1 VVPALA
7 ARARCVQA
15 HCVRWWA
22 PADEVLPRRRPGAG
36 GAGRA
41 DAPAAPR
48 QAQKTTRLCI
58 ARDLTEADVV
68 ARIMRKENY
77 LIGLLNRGVLAL
89 HVPVPG
95 LRKRLMLTKTLEW
108 NLQWCARARA
118 RRARGQPYMS
128 PSECAAAATPAATG
142 GAARGRLSACAHPGV
157 WWVSDACH
165 RGSGVCQ
172 TGTRRPSGGPLRWRR
187 RCVLDAMLDEKSFRI
202 REPFVDDV
210 AGLQRRFRCGP
221 ARPPAAQPPAA
232 LAAFSPRMS
241 GSMLA
246 PARRLCAGAL
256 AARLDA
262 GACMRRAPGLLLRAH
277 EGGRLS
283 IVLPVR
289 PTC

>member
-1 VVPALA
+1 MVPALA

-108 NLQWCARARA
+108 NLQWCARPRAPRTQPALQRHHSA
-118 RRARGQPYMS
+118 RRHNACRDRQR
-128 PSECAAAATPAATG
+128 
-142 GAARGRLSACAHPGV
+142 AARQALCVSTTLARWTPDVCPRRTDVCRAGV
-157 WWVSDACH
+157 
-165 RGSGVCQ
+165 G
-172 TGTRRPSGGPLRWRR
+172 RPSGARGAAAQVRAGRDAGREELPHPRGVRGRR
-187 RCVLDAMLDEKSFRI
+187 GRPAAAL
-202 REPFVDDV
+202 
-210 AGLQRRFRCGP
+210 P
-221 ARPPAAQPPAA
+221 ARPRPPASS
-232 LAAFSPRMS
+232 AA
-241 GSMLA
+241 
-246 PARRLCAGAL
+246 ARRIGWIQARHERLHAGARAASL
-256 AARLDA
+256 RRRPGCAAR
-262 GACMRRAPGLLLRAH
+262 RRRLHAEGTRLPAQRA
-277 EGGRLS
+277 
-283 IVLPVR
+283 
-289 PTC
+289 

>member
-108 NLQWCARARA
+108 NLQWCARGRA
-118 RRARGQPYMS
+118 R
-128 PSECAAAATPAATG
+128 
-142 GAARGRLSACAHPGV
+142 AARGASPAGRRQSAQRQPRLPQQAARREAGCPRARAPPGAR
-157 WWVSDACH
+157 WVSDAC
-165 RGSGVCQ
+165 
-172 TGTRRPSGGPLRWRR
+172 RR
-187 RCVLDAMLDEKSFRI
+187 RSGRVPDAHH
-202 REPFVDDV
+202 
-210 AGLQRRFRCGP
+210 G
-221 ARPPAAQPPAA
+221 ARQ
-232 LAAFSPRMS
+232 
-241 GSMLA
+241 
-246 PARRLCAGAL
+246 
-256 AARLDA
+256 AARGGGGA
-262 GACMRRAPGLLLRAH
+262 GACWTRCWTRRASASARRSWTTWPACSGASGAAPPARQQ
-277 EGGRLS
+277 RS
-283 IVLPVR
+283 R
-289 PTC
+289 PPHWLDSGPA